1 MTLDYLYK
9 AIRKVI
15 TKIFLK
21 IKIDL
26 EDSEKCVQ
34 TQLQQIT
41 VC

>member
-15 TKIFLK
+15 YKDFLK

-26 EDSEKCVQ
+26 EDSEKHVQ
-34 TQLQQIT
+34 TQLQQVT